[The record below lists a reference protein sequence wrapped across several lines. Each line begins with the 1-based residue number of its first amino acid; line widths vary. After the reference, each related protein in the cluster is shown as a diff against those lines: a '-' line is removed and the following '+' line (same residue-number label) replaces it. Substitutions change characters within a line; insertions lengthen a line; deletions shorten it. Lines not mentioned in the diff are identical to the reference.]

1 MAIFHY
7 NDINIT
13 GMSACVPARVV
24 DNRFFSDFFTDE
36 DVNKVIQMTGISH
49 RRWADKDMASSDLG
63 YHAGVHLLDE
73 MEVKPAEVDG
83 LIFCSVTPDY
93 RMPATSFILQDRLGL
108 GRSTMC
114 FDLNMGCSGFIYTLN
129 LAYSILSSTD
139 LKRIML
145 INSHIIMNEIAK
157 KDRATSLLFG
167 DGASATMI
175 EKCDRVTRAETSF
188 ISAYTDG
195 AGFEFII
202 KPGGAYRN
210 PTTAET
216 LRDKVRADGSIR
228 NDEQASMD
236 GPAIFDFTIT
246 EVPKDISSLMA
257 IAGKSVDDIDYFV
270 LHQANL
276 FIMKHIGRKLKVP
289 MDKIPV
295 SLDKYGNL
303 SSVSLPLTIV
313 SELAESLNGQK
324 KTLLLSAFGVGLSW
338 GSAVITLDNPVISPI
353 VEI

>member
-1 MAIFHY
+1 MAIFTY
-7 NDINIT
+7 NDISIT

-24 DNRFFSDFFTDE
+24 DNRFFSDFFSDE
-36 DVNKVIQMTGISH
+36 DVTKVVQMTGISH
-49 RRWADKDMASSDLG
+49 RRWADSSLAASDLG
-63 YHAGVHLLDE
+63 YNAGQTLMDA

-93 RMPATSFILQDRLGL
+93 RMPATSFILQDRMGL
-108 GRSTMC
+108 GRSTLC
-114 FDLNMGCSGFIYTLN
+114 FDLNMGCSGFVYALN

-145 INSHIIMNEIAK
+145 VNSHIIMNEIAK

-167 DGASATMI
+167 DGATATMI
-175 EKCDRVTRAETSF
+175 EKRDGDTSAGTSYL
-188 ISAYTDG
+188 SAHTDG
-195 AGFEFII
+195 AGYEFII

-210 PTTAET
+210 PTSAET
-216 LRDKVRADGSIR
+216 LRDKVRSYGSIR

-246 EVPKDISSLMA
+246 EVPKDISNLMA
-257 IAGKSVDDIDYFV
+257 FAGKSVDEIDHFV

-313 SELAESLNGQK
+313 SELAESLNGLK

-338 GSAVITLDNPVISPI
+338 GSAVITLDHPVIVPI